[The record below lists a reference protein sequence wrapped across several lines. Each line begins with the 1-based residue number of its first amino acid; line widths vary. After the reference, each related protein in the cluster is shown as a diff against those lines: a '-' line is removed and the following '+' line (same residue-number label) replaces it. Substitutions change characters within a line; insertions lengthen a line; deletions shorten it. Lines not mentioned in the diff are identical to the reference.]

1 MAAADAILNWL
12 DLAGLSIGDIAVT
25 KPPGLV
31 WLVWGSNGENLVRAE
46 GRTKDEAW
54 QNAEMQALG
63 LGILSCWCSSR
74 WLNQRLAPDSSA
86 G

>member
-1 MAAADAILNWL
+1 
-12 DLAGLSIGDIAVT
+12 
-25 KPPGLV
+25 LV
-31 WLVWGSNGENLVRAE
+31 WLLWGSNGENLIRAE

-63 LGILSCWCSSR
+63 LGMLGQQCGR
-74 WLNQRLAPDSSA
+74 